1 MTAYELSSEV
11 QLKFKITMRP
21 ATYSDVEKLEWFG
34 EYTHY
39 RNLIQRA
46 YDEQLA
52 GNRLVL
58 VADFNGFPIGQLF
71 IQYEAHNQRI
81 ADGYNRAYFYS
92 FRVFHLFRGQGVG
105 TQILT
110 YAQRLI
116 YDMNYRYA
124 TIAVAKDNPDALRL
138 YQRLGYRT
146 IGEDNGSW
154 TYVDHLG
161 VTQYVHEPSWIL
173 EQKLSFAE

>member
-1 MTAYELSSEV
+1 MTAFERSAQFQV
-11 QLKFKITMRP
+11 NMNIVIRP
-21 ATYSDVEKLEWFG
+21 AIETDIEQLEWFG
-34 EYTHY
+34 EFSHF

-58 VADFNGFPIGQLF
+58 VADLNGFPIGQLF
-71 IQYEAHNQRI
+71 IQYETHNHRI

-92 FRVFHLFRGQGVG
+92 FRVFQLFRGQGIG
-105 TQILT
+105 TSMLT
-110 YAQRLI
+110 YAQQLI
-116 YDMNYRYA
+116 YNMRYRYA

-138 YQRLGYRT
+138 YQRLGYKI
-146 IGEDNGSW
+146 IGEDSGNW

-161 VTQYVHEPSWIL
+161 ATQYVHEPSWIMEL
-173 EQKLSFAE
+173 KLSFAE